1 MIISV
6 PPDTQS
12 VSIRREG
19 ERAIIILD
27 HEVLSEAS
35 DGLRPL
41 PAEENANERPPQR
54 ARRVPLP
61 VIAGVCLIVV
71 GAAVGH
77 WLWSPAKSSGPH
89 TADTL
94 QMPLLRAPESAT
106 RRSLPAAPEA
116 APVPNTAFGLE

>member
-6 PPDTQS
+6 PPDTHS

-19 ERAIIILD
+19 ERTIIVLD
-27 HEVLSEAS
+27 HDTPSEGADS
-35 DGLRPL
+35 PRPL
-41 PAEENANERPPQR
+41 PAEEIATERQPQR
-54 ARRVPLP
+54 ARRLPLP
-61 VIAGVCLIVV
+61 MIAGVCLIVV

-77 WLWSPAKSSGPH
+77 QLWSPAKSSGPH

-106 RRSLPAAPEA
+106 RRSIPAAPEA